1 MVENSMV
8 MPTGVNTDRNRRRQV
23 VFYGRVSS
31 EHEAQLS
38 ALGNQLQWYDDI
50 ASRHKNWS
58 VLRKYVDEGIIYGEQ
73 KLEI

>member
-1 MVENSMV
+1 MVESSMV
-8 MPTGVNTDRNRRRQV
+8 MPMGVNTDRTQRRQV

-38 ALGNQLQWYDDI
+38 ALENQLQWYDDI
-50 ASRHKNWS
+50 AARHKNWN

-73 KLEI
+73 KLKI